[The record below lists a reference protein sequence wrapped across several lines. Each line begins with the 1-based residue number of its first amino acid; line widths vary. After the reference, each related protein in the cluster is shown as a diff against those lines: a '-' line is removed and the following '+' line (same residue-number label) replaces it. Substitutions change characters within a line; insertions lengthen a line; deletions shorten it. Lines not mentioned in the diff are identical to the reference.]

1 MNAVLPVGF
10 LVDLELN
17 NLLRIGT
24 NVYRINSMN
33 VDITT
38 GKATLDL
45 VNEID

>member
-1 MNAVLPVGF
+1 MKAILPVGF
-10 LVDLELN
+10 LVDLQLN
-17 NLLRIGT
+17 SLLRIGT

-38 GKATLDL
+38 GEATLDL